1 MITHGTVSQMRRRNQ
16 QMISILKS
24 LISLCYSPFSAH
36 DTGLVTL
43 QVAVSNQ
50 IISNSVV
57 FEYKARAL
65 PSLPSSQHD
74 WLSLDGR
81 SLHGVYALYLNLLC
95 WANCFYSHFS
105 LCSLQFYCN
114 GTSLSDHFTG
124 TMSFSKGGYCVL
136 PQSSA
141 FCWVCSG
148 WSSSIYWDIFFFI
161 FFMEFWP
168 MELEI
173 YVLY

>member
-1 MITHGTVSQMRRRNQ
+1 
-16 QMISILKS
+16 MISIFKS
-24 LISLCYSPFSAH
+24 LISVCYSPFSAH

-81 SLHGVYALYLNLLC
+81 SLHGVYALYLNVLC
-95 WANCFYSHFS
+95 WAKRFYSLVP

-114 GTSLSDHFTG
+114 GTSLSDPFTG
-124 TMSFSKGGYCVL
+124 TISFSRRGDCALLQRCALFDLYKM
-136 PQSSA
+136 
-141 FCWVCSG
+141 FCLFCTNLC
-148 WSSSIYWDIFFFI
+148 I
-161 FFMEFWP
+161 
-168 MELEI
+168 
-173 YVLY
+173 

>member
-1 MITHGTVSQMRRRNQ
+1 MF
-16 QMISILKS
+16 KS
-24 LISLCYSPFSAH
+24 LTSLCYSPFSAH

-81 SLHGVYALYLNLLC
+81 SLHGVNALYLNMLC
-95 WANCFYSHFS
+95 WAKCFYSLFS

-114 GTSLSDHFTG
+114 GASLCDHFTG
-124 TMSFSKGGYCVL
+124 TIGVSRREYCLLTQRCAFLYLHKMFVL
-136 PQSSA
+136 YDPLH
-141 FCWVCSG
+141 
-148 WSSSIYWDIFFFI
+148 IFRLYRFLIFVKEFI
-161 FFMEFWP
+161 PKEIK
-168 MELEI
+168 I
-173 YVLY
+173 YVLCLFLMNL

>member
-1 MITHGTVSQMRRRNQ
+1 MF
-16 QMISILKS
+16 KS
-24 LISLCYSPFSAH
+24 PISLCRSPCSAH

-74 WLSLDGR
+74 WLSLDGT
-81 SLHGVYALYLNLLC
+81 SLHGVDASCLNLLC
-95 WANCFYSHFS
+95 WVKRFYSLVFVFL

-114 GTSLSDHFTG
+114 GASLCEHFTG
-124 TMSFSKGGYCVL
+124 TISLSRRGYCVL
-136 PQSSA
+136 PQCCA
-141 FCWVCSG
+141 FLYLHKMFCLFCTILCLYSE
-148 WSSSIYWDIFFFI
+148 FFGS
-161 FFMEFWP
+161 
-168 MELEI
+168 
-173 YVLY
+173 

>member
-1 MITHGTVSQMRRRNQ
+1 MFN
-16 QMISILKS
+16 S
-24 LISLCYSPFSAH
+24 LTSSCHSPFSAH

-81 SLHGVYALYLNLLC
+81 SLHGVCASYLNLLC
-95 WANCFYSHFS
+95 WAKRFYSLFS
-105 LCSLQFYCN
+105 LCSLQFHCN
-114 GTSLSDHFTG
+114 GASLCERFTG
-124 TMSFSKGGYCVL
+124 TISLSRRGYCVL
-136 PQSSA
+136 PQRCA
-141 FCWVCSG
+141 FLYLDKMFCVFCAILCICTDLFG
-148 WSSSIYWDIFFFI
+148 SSILRNLD
-161 FFMEFWP
+161 
-168 MELEI
+168 LKR
-173 YVLY
+173 